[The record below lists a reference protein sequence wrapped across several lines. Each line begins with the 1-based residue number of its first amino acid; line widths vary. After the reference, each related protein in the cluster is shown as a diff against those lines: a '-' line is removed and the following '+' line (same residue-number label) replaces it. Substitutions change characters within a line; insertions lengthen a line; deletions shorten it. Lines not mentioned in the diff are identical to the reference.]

1 MTSEEAGASRDAGA
15 SRAPFDAARPYE
27 KHPQVAIR
35 PESFGALA
43 YHYGNR
49 RLVFLK
55 APALVTVVE
64 TLGDFPSAAA
74 AVAAHVPD
82 AQRETYTRALS
93 GLLASDVIR
102 PVLTRGDDPPE
113 PPACAS
119 RPRGGTSPTHRPLTG
134 PEGPVR

>member
-1 MTSEEAGASRDAGA
+1 MTSEEAGTSGDAGTSVDAGA
-15 SRAPFDAARPYE
+15 SRAPFDPARPYE

-43 YHYGNR
+43 YHYGHR

-82 AQRETYTRALS
+82 AQRQTYTRALS
-93 GLLASDVIR
+93 GLLTSDVIR
-102 PVLTRGDDPPE
+102 ARLL
-113 PPACAS
+113 A
-119 RPRGGTSPTHRPLTG
+119 RGGRPSVPGQMANMILGCG
-134 PEGPVR
+134 PWL

>member
-1 MTSEEAGASRDAGA
+1 MTSEDARTSGDAGTSGDA
-15 SRAPFDAARPYE
+15 RAPFDAARPYE

-82 AQRETYTRALS
+82 AQRETYCQALS

-102 PVLTRGDDPPE
+102 AR
-113 PPACAS
+113 
-119 RPRGGTSPTHRPLTG
+119 
-134 PEGPVR
+134 

>member
-1 MTSEEAGASRDAGA
+1 MIGEGIGTSGAPAG
-15 SRAPFDAARPYE
+15 FDAARPYE

-55 APALVTVVE
+55 SPALVTVVE
-64 TLGDFPSAAA
+64 TLAEFPSAAA
-74 AVAAHVPD
+74 ALAAHVPD
-82 AQRETYTRALS
+82 DQRQSYCTALS

-102 PVLTRGDDPPE
+102 AR
-113 PPACAS
+113 
-119 RPRGGTSPTHRPLTG
+119 
-134 PEGPVR
+134 

>member
-1 MTSEEAGASRDAGA
+1 MGVTIGGMASEETGSAEATGPAGAGAFDAGQ
-15 SRAPFDAARPYE
+15 PYE

-55 APALVTVVE
+55 APALVKVVE

-82 AQRETYTRALS
+82 AQRETYCRALS

-102 PVLTRGDDPPE
+102 AR
-113 PPACAS
+113 
-119 RPRGGTSPTHRPLTG
+119 
-134 PEGPVR
+134 

>member
-1 MTSEEAGASRDAGA
+1 MISEDLGTSGEPGTPVTREEQAASVASGDQAPSRDQAPSGA
-15 SRAPFDAARPYE
+15 PGGFDAARPYE

-55 APALVTVVE
+55 SPALVTVVE
-64 TLGDFPSAAA
+64 TLAEFPSAAA
-74 AVAAHVPD
+74 ALAAHVPD
-82 AQRETYTRALS
+82 AQRESYRTALS

-102 PVLTRGDDPPE
+102 AR
-113 PPACAS
+113 
-119 RPRGGTSPTHRPLTG
+119 
-134 PEGPVR
+134 

>member
-1 MTSEEAGASRDAGA
+1 MTSEDTGPASTGPADSGGPVPGAAFDAG
-15 SRAPFDAARPYE
+15 RPYE

-55 APALVTVVE
+55 APALVKVVE

-82 AQRETYTRALS
+82 AQHETYCKALA

-102 PVLTRGDDPPE
+102 AR
-113 PPACAS
+113 
-119 RPRGGTSPTHRPLTG
+119 
-134 PEGPVR
+134 

>member
-1 MTSEEAGASRDAGA
+1 MISEDLGTSGEPGTPVTREEQAASVASGERALRGAGPSGEPASGE
-15 SRAPFDAARPYE
+15 PGGFDAARPYE

-55 APALVTVVE
+55 SPALVTVVE
-64 TLGDFPSAAA
+64 TLAEFPSAAA
-74 AVAAHVPD
+74 ALAAHVPD
-82 AQRETYTRALS
+82 AQRESYRKALS

-102 PVLTRGDDPPE
+102 AR
-113 PPACAS
+113 
-119 RPRGGTSPTHRPLTG
+119 
-134 PEGPVR
+134 

>member
-1 MTSEEAGASRDAGA
+1 MVSEGIGTSGEPETRVESAPAGDTTPSREGAPAG
-15 SRAPFDAARPYE
+15 FDATRPYE

-55 APALVTVVE
+55 SPALVTVVE
-64 TLGDFPSAAA
+64 TLAEFPSAAA
-74 AVAAHVPD
+74 ALAAHVPD
-82 AQRETYTRALS
+82 AQRESYGKALS

-102 PVLTRGDDPPE
+102 PR
-113 PPACAS
+113 
-119 RPRGGTSPTHRPLTG
+119 
-134 PEGPVR
+134 